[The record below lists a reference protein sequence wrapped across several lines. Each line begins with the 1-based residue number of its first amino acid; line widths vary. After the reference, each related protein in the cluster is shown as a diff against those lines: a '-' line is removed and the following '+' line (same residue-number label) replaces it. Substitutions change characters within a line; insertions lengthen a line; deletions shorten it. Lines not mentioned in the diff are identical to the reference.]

1 MSWALKSELLHD
13 GMRVGIYGGSF
24 DPVHRA
30 HRHVARTALKRL
42 DLDRVWWLVSPG
54 NPLKAHAP
62 ASLESR
68 ASAIRG
74 CMPDPQQVVSTLEA
88 RLNTRT
94 TIDLITHLQT
104 RHPRVR
110 FVWIM
115 GADGLASFHRWKN
128 WQAIAQRIPICVIA
142 RPGIGLK
149 ARLSPAAR
157 YLARAR
163 KQDSQAKTLAL
174 GSPPGW
180 TYLTEPLHAEASRLL
195 RAKAAS

>member
-1 MSWALKSELLHD
+1 MSRALKSELLHD

-42 DLDRVWWLVSPG
+42 DLDRIWWLVSPG

-62 ASLESR
+62 ASLETR
-68 ASAIRG
+68 AEAIRAA
-74 CMPDPQQVVSTLEA
+74 MPEPRHVVSTLEA

-94 TIDLITHLQT
+94 TIDLITHLQQ
-104 RHPRVR
+104 RYPRVH

-115 GADGLASFHRWKN
+115 GADGLANFHHWKD
-128 WQAIAQRIPICVIA
+128 WQHIANRMPICVIA
-142 RPGIGLK
+142 RPGSAIK

-157 YLARAR
+157 FLARAR
-163 KQDSQAKTLAL
+163 KRDSQAKSVAL

-195 RAKAAS
+195 RANAAS

>member
-1 MSWALKSELLHD
+1 MSRALKSELLHD

-42 DLDRVWWLVSPG
+42 DLDRVWWMVSPG

-62 ASLESR
+62 ASLDSR
-68 ASAIRG
+68 VNAIRAA
-74 CMPDPQQVVSTLEA
+74 MPEPRHVISTLEA
-88 RLNTRT
+88 RRNTRT
-94 TIDLITHLQT
+94 TIALIEYLKA
-104 RHPRVR
+104 RHPKVH

-115 GADGLASFHRWKN
+115 GADGLASFHHWKN
-128 WQAIAQRIPICVIA
+128 WQAIARRIPICVIA
-142 RPGIGLK
+142 RPGTALK

-157 YLARAR
+157 FLTQARSPESEAR
-163 KQDSQAKTLAL
+163 TLAL
-174 GSPPGW
+174 RNPPGW

-195 RAKAAS
+195 RANATS

>member
-1 MSWALKSELLHD
+1 MSRALKSELLHD

-30 HRHVARTALKRL
+30 HRHVASTALKRL
-42 DLDRVWWLVSPG
+42 DLDRVWWMVSPG

-62 ASLESR
+62 ASLETR
-68 ASAIRG
+68 AEAIRTA
-74 CMPDPQQVVSTLEA
+74 MPEPRHVISTLEA

-94 TIDLITHLQT
+94 TIDLITHLQQ
-104 RHPRVR
+104 RYPRVH

-115 GADGLASFHRWKN
+115 GADGLANFHRWKD
-128 WQAIAQRIPICVIA
+128 WQAIAGRMPICVVA
-142 RPGIGLK
+142 RPGAAIK

-157 YLARAR
+157 FLASAR
-163 KQDSQAKTLAL
+163 KHDSQAKSVVL

-195 RAKAAS
+195 RANAAS

>member
-1 MSWALKSELLHD
+1 MSRALKSELLHD

-42 DLDRVWWLVSPG
+42 GLDRVWWMVSPG

-62 ASLESR
+62 ASLETR
-68 ASAIRG
+68 AEAIRTA
-74 CMPDPQQVVSTLEA
+74 MPEPRHVVSTLES

-94 TIDLITHLQT
+94 TIDLLTHLQQ
-104 RHPRVR
+104 RYPRVH

-115 GADGLASFHRWKN
+115 GADGLASFHRWKD
-128 WQAIAQRIPICVIA
+128 WQAIANRMPICVVA
-142 RPGIGLK
+142 RPGAAIK

-157 YLARAR
+157 ALAGTR
-163 KQDSQAKTLAL
+163 KHDSQAKSIAL

-195 RAKAAS
+195 RANAAS

>member
-1 MSWALKSELLHD
+1 MSRAAKSELLHD
-13 GMRVGIYGGSF
+13 GMLVGIYGGSF

-30 HRHVARTALKRL
+30 HRHVAQTALKRL
-42 DLDRVWWLVSPG
+42 DLDRVWWMVSPG

-68 ASAIRG
+68 ADAIRAL
-74 CMPDPQQVVSTLEA
+74 MPEPGHVVSTLED
-88 RLNTRT
+88 RLHTRA
-94 TIDLITHLQT
+94 TIDLISHLQS
-104 RHPRVR
+104 RYPRVN

-115 GADGLASFHRWKN
+115 GADGLANFHRWKD
-128 WQAIAQRIPICVIA
+128 WQAIARRIPICVIA
-142 RPGIGLK
+142 RPGSAMK

-163 KQDSQAKTLAL
+163 KHDSRAKSLPL
-174 GSPPGW
+174 GNPPGW

-195 RAKAAS
+195 RANAAS